1 MAVVARPRSATESPL
16 GHASKN
22 VCARNLS
29 RKRLESVVGQNR
41 KSSMRAY
48 VFRLAPESRHH
59 LTHAVCPFRANK
71 RLMHCGNCQAV

>member
-29 RKRLESVVGQNR
+29 RKRLESVVGQ
-41 KSSMRAY
+41 K
-48 VFRLAPESRHH
+48 VP
-59 LTHAVCPFRANK
+59 
-71 RLMHCGNCQAV
+71 